1 MQTFFQKKL
10 QKTFFLLLFVYFIL
24 PVTYY
29 FCNNMHFFRFLI
41 HSLIKDILMLFF
53 AEPIFF
59 STFAPD

>member
-41 HSLIKDILMLFF
+41 HSLNKRYTYAFLCRTDIF
-53 AEPIFF
+53 
-59 STFAPD
+59 